1 MGERGERLYKGVVE
15 KGLARRMWQ
24 LFETYH
30 AVVYFAPEKKAEYG
44 AAGLKGG
51 WMGYFAGRAAPLG
64 AASAELVTALF
75 YNFHP
80 RMVRRA
86 IPDAWSFSTPERVL
100 EARSRIV
107 DAALR
112 RLLGDAAA
120 SPALSEAA
128 SACLDAAAGC
138 EVVGR
143 PLFAANAA
151 LDPPDEPHLRLWHA
165 ATMLR
170 EHRGDGHVA
179 ALVAAGLD
187 GCEAH
192 LTLVATTDVPAA
204 ELQPNRGWSDEEWS
218 AARTRLVER
227 GILTPGGGA
236 TEKGARLRQWVEDV
250 TDDLALAP
258 WRVLGGAAA
267 ERAEALL
274 REPARRVVGG
284 GGVPF
289 PNPMGLPAPPV

>member
-1 MGERGERLYKGVVE
+1 MEPA
-15 KGLARRMWQ
+15 LARRLWR

-30 AVVYFAPEKKAEYG
+30 AVVYFAPEKKAAYA

-64 AASAELVTALF
+64 PAPAELVTALF

-86 IPDAWSFSTPERVL
+86 LPDAWSFSTPERVL
-100 EARSRIV
+100 AARLEIV

-112 RLLGDAAA
+112 RLLDDAVAGAAVEDAAA
-120 SPALSEAA
+120 
-128 SACLDAAAGC
+128 ACLDAASRCDVA
-138 EVVGR
+138 GR

-179 ALVAAGLD
+179 ALTAAGLD

-192 LTLVATTDVPAA
+192 LTLVATGDVPAS
-204 ELQPNRGWSDEEWS
+204 ELQPNRGWSDEEW
-218 AARTRLVER
+218 ADARARLVER
-227 GILTPGGGA
+227 GILAADGSA
-236 TEKGARLRQWVEDV
+236 TERGARLRQWVEDV
-250 TDDLALAP
+250 TDDLA
-258 WRVLGGAAA
+258 
-267 ERAEALL
+267 
-274 REPARRVVGG
+274 
-284 GGVPF
+284 
-289 PNPMGLPAPPV
+289 

>member
-1 MGERGERLYKGVVE
+1 MDRSF
-15 KGLARRMWQ
+15 ARRAWKH
-24 LFETYH
+24 LETLH
-30 AVVYFAPEKKAEYG
+30 AVVYFAPEKKAAYD

-64 AASAELVTALF
+64 PVSAEVVTAVF

-80 RMVRRA
+80 AMVSRS
-86 IPDAWSFSTPERVL
+86 IPDAWSYSSPERVL
-100 EARSRIV
+100 EARTQFV

-112 RLLGDAAA
+112 RLLGEDTGAVAEAAA
-120 SPALSEAA
+120 LCLEAA
-128 SACLDAAAGC
+128 QACDLAGH
-138 EVVGR
+138 

-151 LDPPDEPHLRLWHA
+151 LDVPGELHLRLWHA

-192 LTLVATTDVPAA
+192 LTLVGTGTIAES
-204 ELQPNRGWSDEEWS
+204 ELQPYRGWSDDDW
-218 AARTRLVER
+218 AARRAGLVER
-227 GILTPGGGA
+227 GLLDGNGTLTPAG
-236 TEKGARLRQWVEDV
+236 TELRRWVEER
-250 TDDLALAP
+250 TDEAALRP
-258 WRVLGGAAA
+258 WRALGQASSERVLS
-267 ERAEALL
+267 LL
-274 REPARRVVGG
+274 EGPVRLVVDG

-289 PNPMGLPAPPV
+289 PNPMGLPRPY